1 MWLWTQGV
9 EILRQSI
16 FAYAQ
21 VCHGNLAGGILI
33 VTALARLALM
43 PVGIKLARAALVQQ
57 RAMQRIQ
64 PELDRIRLTHERDP
78 RKLAEET
85 ARLMQREDVSIVPAG
100 TFGTAAQVPVWLALY
115 AAVRQAAALGGRF
128 LWIADIARPDI
139 VLTLAVTALTLVAT
153 RSSGAAAPPNQMLVL
168 LSAALTAIVLSKMAA
183 GVALYWGVSTLGS
196 ALQSFIVR
204 REPARA

>member
-64 PELDRIRLTHERDP
+64 PELDRIRRTHERDP

-139 VLTLAVTALTLVAT
+139 VLTLTVTALTLVAT
-153 RSSGAAAPPNQMLVL
+153 RSSGAAPPPNQMLVL

>member
-43 PVGIKLARAALVQQ
+43 PVGIRLARAALVQQ

-64 PELDRIRLTHERDP
+64 PELDRIRRTHERNP

-139 VLTLAVTALTLVAT
+139 VLTLAVTALTVVAT
-153 RSSGAAAPPNQMLVL
+153 RTSGAAAPPNQMLVL